1 MIAKPSIAFNDFSGT
16 AKDVTARNVNGR
28 NILSVRAFQNKVVT
42 PAQATTRNQLSKIS
56 REYKQLS
63 DSQMQ
68 SWEILA
74 KHLKAASY
82 LGSSTEMTGHN
93 AFVRIN
99 ANRQM
104 AGEPMLLVAPSHL
117 VNVPNASYTN
127 VVMTPQMILF
137 AGIKHEPSPF
147 KLVVKMSGNQ
157 SAGVSN
163 GWSKTVIISSDTEDG
178 GRLG

>member
-82 LGSSTEMTGHN
+82 LGSST
-93 AFVRIN
+93 R
-99 ANRQM
+99 
-104 AGEPMLLVAPSHL
+104 
-117 VNVPNASYTN
+117 
-127 VVMTPQMILF
+127 
-137 AGIKHEPSPF
+137 
-147 KLVVKMSGNQ
+147 
-157 SAGVSN
+157 
-163 GWSKTVIISSDTEDG
+163 
-178 GRLG
+178 